1 MKFAGGC
8 EAIDVTTFTNAFTT
22 TAQLP
27 SAFEETPDGFLR
39 VKARPLK
46 EGVLSYARHELSE
59 LPPELD
65 GIDPIV
71 MLVGMDALSSGET
84 LRSLEA
90 ARVTAPEHIW
100 VTPDNAAEVSKGSAA
115 GAASISGPYQ
125 EIDLVVTDE
134 DTINRIK
141 ARELGELSGGYHAES
156 VYAPGEWNG
165 QPYHLKQ
172 TQIVYNHI
180 AILHPGEGRGGSDI
194 RIINHKPQGGSTM
207 VKIKLANTGKYVNV
221 DEEAASAIEAEQVAA
236 EAKTGEEKVTSGKKI
251 DELIAEVEKL
261 NAEIAALQTA
271 AEESKGELSVY
282 KEKIDELVSDENA
295 EAAAV
300 AMAEESGDA
309 DQIIENMTDDEKK
322 VEEIKNSIGRIA
334 NTGIYKMRG
343 TALQT
348 AVLNAVGFKT
358 EGMSAGE
365 VKGAFRTH
373 LHLANSGKG
382 QKVAKR
388 EVAGA
393 GVFQNKNTPQ
403 DHLQVMNAR
412 KDKLWGAK

>member
-1 MKFAGGC
+1 M
-8 EAIDVTTFTNAFTT
+8 TTFTNQYTT
-22 TAQLP
+22 TAVMP

-46 EGVLSYARHELSE
+46 EGIMAYGRHELSE
-59 LPPELD
+59 IPPELD
-65 GIDPIV
+65 GVDPIL

-90 ARVTAPEHIW
+90 ARVTAPEHVW

-115 GAASISGPYQ
+115 GAAGVNGPYQ

-165 QPYHLKQ
+165 QPFHMRQCSL
-172 TQIVYNHI
+172 VYNHI

-194 RIINHKPQGGSTM
+194 RIINHKPQANKDEGGTPM

-221 DEEAASAIEAEQVAA
+221 DEEAAGAIEAEQVAS
-236 EAKTGEEKVTSGKKI
+236 EAKAGEEKVTSGKKI
-251 DELIAEVEKL
+251 DELIKQVEEL
-261 NAEIAALQTA
+261 NAEIAKLQEEA
-271 AEESKGELSVY
+271 DESKGELSVY
-282 KEKIDELVSDENA
+282 KEKLDELLSDEAA
-295 EAAAV
+295 EAQAA
-300 AMAEESGDA
+300 AMVEESSDA
-309 DQIIENMTDDEKK
+309 DQIIENAMEEDDKK
-322 VEEIKNSIGRIA
+322 KEEVKNSIGRIG
-334 NTGIYKMRG
+334 NTGIYKLRG

-348 AVLNAVGFKT
+348 AVLNAIGFKT
-358 EGMSAGE
+358 DGMSAGE

-373 LHLANSGKG
+373 LHLANSGNG
-382 QKVAKR
+382 QKGAKR
-388 EVAGA
+388 TVAGA
-393 GVFQNKNTPQ
+393 GVFTNRDDAKG
-403 DHLQVMNAR
+403 HLEVMNAR
-412 KDKLWGAK
+412 VSKLWGKK